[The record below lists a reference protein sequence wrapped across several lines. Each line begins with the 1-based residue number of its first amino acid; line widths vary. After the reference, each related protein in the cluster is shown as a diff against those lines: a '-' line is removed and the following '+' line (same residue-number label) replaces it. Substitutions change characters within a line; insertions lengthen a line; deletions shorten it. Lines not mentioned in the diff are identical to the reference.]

1 MSYLTRFGGQRGF
14 GGFGYGS
21 LGSTFSIGPV
31 SEPLRSL
38 QRELARLG
46 YLQRDSGPFGADGYW
61 GPRTALALRQ
71 AATYVRWTDAPYTP
85 TNADSLRRGTVEV
98 PDDLIA
104 RIRAA
109 SPDPNATRAG
119 DEASAP
125 SITDP
130 VEPGTAPSAPPV
142 DQGSTGRPWLVP
154 VAVLGGA
161 TLLAVAAWWG
171 TRRKKPVSANRRA
184 RRRR

>member
-1 MSYLTRFGGQRGF
+1 VSYLTSFGGRRGF
-14 GGFGYGS
+14 GGYGYGS

-31 SEPLRSL
+31 SDPLRSL

-46 YLQRDSGPFGADGYW
+46 YLQGDTGAFGADGYW

-85 TNADSLRRGTVEV
+85 TNADSLRRGTVGV

-119 DEASAP
+119 DEGPP
-125 SITDP
+125 SPADP
-130 VEPGTAPSAPPV
+130 VEP
-142 DQGSTGRPWLVP
+142 STGPTSPVLLPRRAPWVVP
-154 VAVLGGA
+154 VAVAGG
-161 TLLAVAAWWG
+161 VALVAG
-171 TRRKKPVSANRRA
+171 LFVMTQKKKRPVVSNRRRRA

>member
-1 MSYLTRFGGQRGF
+1 MSYLTSFGGHRGF

-31 SEPLRSL
+31 NESLRSL

-46 YLQRDSGPFGADGYW
+46 YLQSDTGPFGADGYW

-71 AATYVRWTDAPYTP
+71 AATYVRWTDAPYSP
-85 TNADSLRRGTVEV
+85 ANADSLRRGTVEV

-119 DEASAP
+119 DEVPASP
-125 SITDP
+125 SDA
-130 VEPGTAPSAPPV
+130 VEPSGREVPPV
-142 DQGSTGRPWLVP
+142 SLPQGRAPWVVP
-154 VAVLGGA
+154 VAVAGGVA
-161 TLLAVAAWWG
+161 VMAAVLLWP
-171 TRRKKPVSANRRA
+171 RRKRPVSANRRS